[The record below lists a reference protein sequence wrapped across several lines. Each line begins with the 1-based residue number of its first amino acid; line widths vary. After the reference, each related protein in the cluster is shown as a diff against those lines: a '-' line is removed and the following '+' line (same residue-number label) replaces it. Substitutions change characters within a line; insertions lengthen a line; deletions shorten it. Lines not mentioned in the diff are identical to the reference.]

1 MADNFKCSVY
11 VSSTNI
17 SKHTNCFCVT
27 QVQVQVFYFTGKKE
41 MRAVHSEMGK
51 HEKGRTEEEER
62 LFLKVRTTRGH
73 LINRKFEA
81 YM

>member
-27 QVQVQVFYFTGKKE
+27 QVQVFYFTGKKE

-62 LFLKVRTTRGH
+62 LFLKVTTTRGH
-73 LINRKFEA
+73 LIKRKFEA

>member
-17 SKHTNCFCVT
+17 SKHTNCFRVT
-27 QVQVQVFYFTGKKE
+27 QVQVFYFTGKKE

-62 LFLKVRTTRGH
+62 LFLKVTTTRGH
-73 LINRKFEA
+73 LIKRKFEA